1 MTKEQTRRI
10 LEAIAE
16 CDRFIA
22 KEEPRRADLRPADMA
37 KHLEFCKQHKA
48 KLQNELATGVWIE

>member
-1 MTKEQTRRI
+1 MLTKDQTRRV

-22 KEEPRRADLRPADMA
+22 KEEPRRADLRPAQVA
-37 KHLEFCKQHKA
+37 KTLAHAKAHKI
-48 KLQNELATGVWIE
+48 KLIGMLAA